1 MDLNKIK
8 KYKGKMISLTYGN
21 GSNNIIAGRITAAT
35 SKHILFR
42 INSDENLEIPINHTK
57 IVNIEQLKTF
67 SHSIRKAK
75 RLISENRKKE
85 ASELLEYCDK
95 MFNLDEQIK
104 EINLLKLKL

>member
-21 GSNNIIAGRITAAT
+21 GSNNIIVGRITAAT
-35 SKHILFR
+35 SQHILFR
-42 INSDENLEIPINHTK
+42 VNSDENLEIPINHKK

-75 RLISENRKKE
+75 RLINEGDKGK
-85 ASELLEYCDK
+85 AAELLEYCDK
-95 MFNLDEQIK
+95 MFKLDEQIK
-104 EINLLKLKL
+104 EINQLKLKL